1 MEKNIWNMG
10 PYLKLIS
17 GLQYSTISNPS
28 CIQYQR
34 QKIVFK
40 KNHKLTS
47 RHYYMCTCIY
57 LLFLSISKAENN
69 VVFYLLTFTETV
81 TKFTVNNL
89 AAFRTELDAF
99 NISMASRINLVR
111 VHYRCYRQAVTVLLS
126 IRTFT
131 IDAIHFFL
139 RHLSCI
145 T

>member
-1 MEKNIWNMG
+1 MSN
-10 PYLKLIS
+10 LFQAFS
-17 GLQYSTISNPS
+17 ST
-28 CIQYQR
+28 QLFR
-34 QKIVFK
+34 
-40 KNHKLTS
+40 HKLTS
-47 RHYYMCTCIY
+47 RIITCVLSY

-81 TKFTVNNL
+81 TKFKVNNL

-111 VHYRCYRQAVTVLLS
+111 VHYRCYRRQAVTVLLS
-126 IRTFT
+126 IRTFA

>member
-1 MEKNIWNMG
+1 MLDKPKITKIEKLFSHKTIFGTWRHMWN
-10 PYLKLIS
+10 LF
-17 GLQYSTISNPS
+17 QAFST
-28 CIQYQR
+28 QLFR
-34 QKIVFK
+34 
-40 KNHKLTS
+40 HKLTS
-47 RHYYMCTCIY
+47 RIITCVLSY

-81 TKFTVNNL
+81 TKFKVNNL

-111 VHYRCYRQAVTVLLS
+111 VHYRCYRRQAVTVLLS
-126 IRTFT
+126 IRTFA